1 MTTNPNEPLPSA
13 RRFRR
18 EDRLCS
24 GRDYQRVY
32 QRRAA
37 VSDTLLLVHACE
49 NSLEHS
55 RLGLSVSR
63 KVGKAVVRNRWKRIV
78 REVFRLCRAQLP
90 SGVDLVV
97 SPRPGQEPEFAAV
110 EASLIGLARRAAK
123 KLLRDRSG

>member
-1 MTTNPNEPLPSA
+1 MTTEPSETSPSD

-37 VSDTLLLVHACE
+37 ASDTLLLVHACE
-49 NSLEHS
+49 NSLGQS

-78 REVFRLCRAQLP
+78 REVFRLHRAQLP
-90 SGVDLVV
+90 LGVDLVV
-97 SPRPGQEPEFAAV
+97 SPRPGQEPEFAV
-110 EASLIGLARRAAK
+110 VKASLVSLARRAAK
-123 KLLRDRSG
+123 KLLRT